1 MFFFVS
7 KSDIC
12 SFADGNTLSPCGKML
27 GTISSFL
34 GHILKWFKVNS
45 LTPNPGKFQFMI
57 SGANTDINVNLFLD
71 VNKIEKSQDVVL
83 LEITIDNKLNFKTHI
98 KNICRK
104 AKYKLQALQWIRKYI
119 SMDKANTLCN
129 AFISSQF
136 YYAPLI

>member
-12 SFADGNTLSPCGKML
+12 SFADDNTLSPCGKML
-27 GTISSFL
+27 GPISSFL
-34 GHILKWFKVNS
+34 GHILKWFKVDS

-71 VNKIEKSQDVVL
+71 GNKIEKFQVVVL
-83 LEITIDNKLNFKTHI
+83 LEITIDNKLNL
-98 KNICRK
+98 
-104 AKYKLQALQWIRKYI
+104 AKYKLHALQWIRKYI
-119 SMDKANTLCN
+119 STDKADTLCN

>member
-34 GHILKWFKVNS
+34 GHILKWLKVNS
-45 LTPNPGKFQFMI
+45 LTPNPGKFQFML

-71 VNKIEKSQDVVL
+71 GNKIEKCQDVVL
-83 LEITIDNKLNFKTHI
+83 LEITIDNKLNL
-98 KNICRK
+98 
-104 AKYKLQALQWIRKYI
+104 AKYKLHALQWIRKYI
-119 SMDKANTLCN
+119 STDKANTLCN

-136 YYAPLI
+136 YYASLI